1 MNYKDS
7 FSGSKFQLFE
17 QNQLLYIKKFY
28 KKINLRDL
36 ESFKKQKNFK
46 SYYLKNYE
54 VHSANIKVINE
65 KKKSITLDYYSGLSG
80 SELILNS
87 DLHVYNIL
95 NFFLEKYVKN
105 LIESSEFKK
114 FDKKPYLIKCQ
125 DIKKKILPKHMNL
138 YKKMFKKIYSK
149 LDNVKVN
156 LKGNCHG
163 DLNLGNIIINSDL
176 KKIIL
181 IDFLKTFNE
190 NPLHD
195 ICKLIQDLRLYWSSR
210 RLNKTDILRAKI
222 FCDNIKPFMHI
233 KKKSL
238 YKILDLEMSMTLL
251 RILPYVPK
259 NDFVT
264 IKWLESSYDKLEYS
278 FYKSI

>member
-1 MNYKDS
+1 
-7 FSGSKFQLFE
+7 
-17 QNQLLYIKKFY
+17 
-28 KKINLRDL
+28 
-36 ESFKKQKNFK
+36 
-46 SYYLKNYE
+46 
-54 VHSANIKVINE
+54 
-65 KKKSITLDYYSGLSG
+65 
-80 SELILNS
+80 
-87 DLHVYNIL
+87 
-95 NFFLEKYVKN
+95 
-105 LIESSEFKK
+105 
-114 FDKKPYLIKCQ
+114 
-125 DIKKKILPKHMNL
+125 MNL

-149 LDNVKVN
+149 LENIRVN
-156 LKGNCHG
+156 LKGKCHG
-163 DLNLGNIIINSDL
+163 DLTLGNIIINSDL

-190 NPLHD
+190 NPLQD

-222 FCDNIKPFMHI
+222 FCDNIKPFIHI

-264 IKWLESSYDKLEYS
+264 INWLENSYEKLGYS
-278 FYKSI
+278 FYKNI

>member
-17 QNQLLYIKKFY
+17 QNQFIYLKKFY

-36 ESFKKQKNFK
+36 ESFNKQKKFK

-54 VHSANIKVINE
+54 VQSANIKAINK
-65 KKKSITLDYYSGLSG
+65 KKKSIILDYYSGLSG

-87 DLHVYNIL
+87 DIHVFNIL

-105 LIESSEFKK
+105 LIESSEFET

-125 DIKKKILPKHMNL
+125 EIKKKILPKHMYL

-149 LDNVKVN
+149 LENIRVN
-156 LKGNCHG
+156 LKGKCHG
-163 DLNLGNIIINSDL
+163 DLTLGNIIINSDS

-190 NPLHD
+190 NPLQD

-222 FCDNIKPFMHI
+222 FCDNIKPFIHI

-264 IKWLESSYDKLEYS
+264 INWLENSYEKLGYS
-278 FYKSI
+278 FYKNI

>member
-17 QNQLLYIKKFY
+17 QNQFIYLKKFY

-36 ESFKKQKNFK
+36 ESFKKQNNFK

-54 VHSANIKVINE
+54 VQSANIKAISK
-65 KKKSITLDYYSGLSG
+65 KKKSIILDYYSGLSG

-87 DLHVYNIL
+87 DIHVYNIL

-105 LIESSEFKK
+105 LIESSEFET

-125 DIKKKILPKHMNL
+125 EIKKKILPKHMNL

-149 LDNVKVN
+149 LENIRVN
-156 LKGNCHG
+156 LKGKCHG
-163 DLNLGNIIINSDL
+163 DLTLGNIIINSDL

-190 NPLHD
+190 NPLQD

-222 FCDNIKPFMHI
+222 FCDNIKPFIHI

-264 IKWLESSYDKLEYS
+264 INWLENSYEKLGYS
-278 FYKSI
+278 FYKNI

>member
-7 FSGSKFQLFE
+7 FSGSKFELFE
-17 QNQLLYIKKFY
+17 QNQFIYLKKFY
-28 KKINLRDL
+28 KKINSRDL
-36 ESFKKQKNFK
+36 ESFKKQNNFK
-46 SYYLKNYE
+46 SYNLKNYK
-54 VHSANIKVINE
+54 VQSADIKVIN
-65 KKKSITLDYYSGLSG
+65 KKKKLIILNYYSGLSG

-87 DLHVYNIL
+87 DLHEHNIL

-105 LIESSEFKK
+105 LIESSEFKT
-114 FDKKPYLIKCQ
+114 FDKKPYLIKCRE
-125 DIKKKILPKHMNL
+125 IKKKILPKHMNL
-138 YKKMFKKIYSK
+138 YKKIFKKIYSN

-156 LKGNCHG
+156 LKGKCHG
-163 DLNLGNIIINSDL
+163 DLTLSNIIINSDL

-190 NPLHD
+190 NPLQD

-210 RLNKTDILRAKI
+210 RLNKTNILRAKI

-233 KKKSL
+233 KKESL

-259 NDFVT
+259 NDFET
-264 IKWLESSYDKLEYS
+264 IKWLETSHEKLGYS
-278 FYKSI
+278 FYKKI

>member
-17 QNQLLYIKKFY
+17 QNQFIYLKKFY
-28 KKINLRDL
+28 KKINSRDL

-46 SYYLKNYE
+46 SYNLKNYK
-54 VHSANIKVINE
+54 VQSANIKVIN
-65 KKKSITLDYYSGLSG
+65 KKKNLIILNYYSGLSG

-87 DLHVYNIL
+87 DLHVHNIL

-105 LIESSEFKK
+105 LIKSSKFET
-114 FDKKPYLIKCQ
+114 FDKKPYLNKCRE
-125 DIKKKILPKHMNL
+125 IKKKILPKHMSL
-138 YKKMFKKIYSK
+138 YKKIFKKIYSN

-156 LKGNCHG
+156 LKGKCHG
-163 DLNLGNIIINSDL
+163 DLTLSNMIVNSDL
-176 KKIIL
+176 KNIIL

-190 NPLHD
+190 NPLQD

-210 RLNKTDILRAKI
+210 RLNKTNILRAKI

-259 NDFVT
+259 NDFET
-264 IKWLESSYDKLEYS
+264 IKWLETSHEKLGHS
-278 FYKSI
+278 FYKNI

>member
-17 QNQLLYIKKFY
+17 KNQFIYLKKFY
-28 KKINLRDL
+28 KKINSRDL

-46 SYYLKNYE
+46 SYYLKNYKIK
-54 VHSANIKVINE
+54 SANIKAIN
-65 KKKSITLDYYSGLSG
+65 KKKKLIILNYYSGLSG
-80 SELILNS
+80 SELIINS
-87 DLHVYNIL
+87 DSHVHNIL
-95 NFFLEKYVKN
+95 NFFLNKYVKN
-105 LIESSEFKK
+105 LVESSEFET

-125 DIKKKILPKHMNL
+125 EIKKKILPKHINL
-138 YKKMFKKIYSK
+138 YKKISKKIYSK

-156 LKGNCHG
+156 LKGKCHG
-163 DLNLGNIIINSDL
+163 DLTLSNIIINNDL
-176 KKIIL
+176 KEIIL

-190 NPLHD
+190 NPLQD

-210 RLNKTDILRAKI
+210 RLNNTDILRAKI
-222 FCDNIKPFMHI
+222 FCDNIKPFMYI
-233 KKKSL
+233 KKKSF

-259 NDFVT
+259 NDFDT
-264 IKWLESSYDKLEYS
+264 IKWLETSYEKLGYS
-278 FYKSI
+278 FYKNI

>member
-17 QNQLLYIKKFY
+17 QNQFIYLKKFY

-46 SYYLKNYE
+46 SYYLKNYK
-54 VHSANIKVINE
+54 VQSANIKAINK
-65 KKKSITLDYYSGLSG
+65 KKKSIILNYYSGLSG

-87 DLHVYNIL
+87 DLHVHNIL

-105 LIESSEFKK
+105 LLESSEFET

-125 DIKKKILPKHMNL
+125 EIKKKILPKHMNL
-138 YKKMFKKIYSK
+138 YKKMSKKIYSK
-149 LDNVKVN
+149 LDYVKVN
-156 LKGNCHG
+156 LKGKCHG
-163 DLNLGNIIINSDL
+163 DLTLSNIIINGDL

-190 NPLHD
+190 NPLQD

-259 NDFVT
+259 NDFET
-264 IKWLESSYDKLEYS
+264 IKWLETSYEKLGYS
-278 FYKSI
+278 FYKNI

>member
-17 QNQLLYIKKFY
+17 QNQFIYLKKFY

-36 ESFKKQKNFK
+36 ESFKKQNNFK

-54 VHSANIKVINE
+54 VQSANIKAINK
-65 KKKSITLDYYSGLSG
+65 KKKSIILDYYSGLSG

-87 DLHVYNIL
+87 DIHVYNIL

-105 LIESSEFKK
+105 LIESSEFET

-125 DIKKKILPKHMNL
+125 EIKKKILPKHMNL

-149 LDNVKVN
+149 LENIRVN
-156 LKGNCHG
+156 LKGKCHG
-163 DLNLGNIIINSDL
+163 DLTLGNIIINSDL

-190 NPLHD
+190 NPLQD

-222 FCDNIKPFMHI
+222 FCDNIKPFIHI

-264 IKWLESSYDKLEYS
+264 INWLENSYEKLGYS
-278 FYKSI
+278 FYKNI